1 MPASPLE
8 QIILLS
14 KAPGPDK
21 KSVTKF
27 PAAKIPDE
35 PTNVD
40 DPKEN
45 AEDAPPGVDHDE
57 WKDNEDMHAMGVGMD
72 SGGRVTH
79 GSLKIG
85 HVIAVPTHKDKYV
98 GIHHPSGA
106 MTEPHKNKARAAM
119 DLMALHHYLPHSSKT
134 MKMSASDVSL
144 VVALASGVPVKEG
157 VAKYGKVTFGD
168 PRNEKYPLN
177 NAERAKAAWDY
188 INVEKNA
195 DEYPLNGVS
204 LSSVRSRIM
213 AACKKFKIDTSS

>member
-14 KAPGPDK
+14 KTPGADK
-21 KSVTKF
+21 KSTTKF
-27 PAAKIPDE
+27 PAAQVPDE

-40 DPKEN
+40 DPSEN

-57 WKDNEDMHAMGVGMD
+57 WKDNEDMHGMGVSMD

-85 HVIAVPTHKDKYV
+85 HVIAVPTRKGKYV
-98 GIHHPSGA
+98 GIHHPTGA

-119 DLMALHHYLPHSSKT
+119 DLMGLHHYLPHSSKV
-134 MKMSASDVSL
+134 KLSSSNVDL

-157 VAKYGKVTFGD
+157 VAKYGKVEFAD
-168 PRNEKYPLN
+168 PKNEKYPIN
-177 NAERAKAAWDY
+177 NGERAKAAWGY
-188 INVEKNA
+188 INVQKNA

-204 LSSVRSRIM
+204 LSSVRSKIM
-213 AACKKFKIDTSS
+213 AACKKFGIDTSSS